1 MMVPIIH
8 RSKEIIYLYIKMI
21 RTIIILFLLT
31 FYSKNVFAVSLSEA
45 LLQAYKNNP
54 ELNAEREN
62 IEVSKQ
68 DLKISKSEFLPS
80 VTLSGSKS
88 QENTNKLTNQSGGD
102 AQIAD
107 VNPETKSITVEQK
120 LFQGFGGIADLEKNK
135 IGLVLAEA
143 KLLKTEQTILLK
155 AVEAYTGLILA
166 NEKLDINKRNVNL
179 LERQVETDQ
188 TRLEK
193 GKITITDL
201 AQSES
206 SLAGAQAKF
215 IEAKNEE
222 VTARLTYEKII
233 GPIKD
238 INNLNKN
245 LNINFEIPNSLNK
258 AIEISKK
265 NNPDL
270 IIAKLE
276 YEQSEKDVKIA
287 KSDLSPSATLSLE
300 SSKTDDLSSSYD
312 ERDKETITAT
322 ISWPIFK
329 GGKNTASLNRSKN
342 LKNRKKLLFD
352 NALKTNDA
360 NVASSW
366 SNLQSSK
373 SLLDSVRLQVKAAEI
388 ANEGITV
395 EYESGLG
402 RSTLD
407 VIQSNSILLN
417 SEINLANFERNYFL
431 AQFKLLQTLG
441 LLNNSYLKLQ

>member
-1 MMVPIIH
+1 
-8 RSKEIIYLYIKMI
+8 MI
-21 RTIIILFLLT
+21 RTIVILFLVT

-45 LLQAYKNNP
+45 LLQAYKNNS

-80 VTLSGSKS
+80 VTLSVSKS
-88 QENTNKLTNQSGGD
+88 QENTDKLTNQSGGD
-102 AQIAD
+102 ATIKD
-107 VNPETKSITVEQK
+107 VNTKTQSITVEQK
-120 LFQGFGGIADLEKNK
+120 LFQGFGGVADLEKNK

-143 KLLKTEQTILLK
+143 ELLKTEQTILFK
-155 AVEAYTGLILA
+155 AIEAYTGLLLA
-166 NEKLDINKRNVNL
+166 KEKLDINQRNVNL

-188 TRLEK
+188 ARLEK
-193 GKITITDL
+193 GKITIVDL

-222 VTARLTYEKII
+222 ITAKLTYEKVI
-233 GPIKD
+233 GPIAD
-238 INNLNKN
+238 INSLNKN
-245 LNINFEIPNSLNK
+245 LNINFEIPKSLNK

-270 IIAKLE
+270 IIVSLE
-276 YEQSEKDVKIA
+276 YEQSEKDVLIA
-287 KSDLSPSATLSLE
+287 RSDLSPSATLSLE
-300 SSKTDDLSSSYD
+300 SSKTDDLNSTYD

-322 ISWPIFK
+322 ISWPIFQ

-360 NVASSW
+360 NVANAW

-373 SLLDSVRLQVKAAEI
+373 SLLESVRSQVRAAEI

-407 VIQSNSILLN
+407 VIQSSSILLN

-431 AQFKLLQTLG
+431 AQFKLLQAVG